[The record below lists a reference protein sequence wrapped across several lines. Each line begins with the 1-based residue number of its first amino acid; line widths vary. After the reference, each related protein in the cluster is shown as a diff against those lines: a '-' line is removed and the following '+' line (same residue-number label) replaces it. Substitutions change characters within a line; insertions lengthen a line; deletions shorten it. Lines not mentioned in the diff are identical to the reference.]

1 MPAQLAALVVNFNTA
16 ELTLRSVGSILAAG
30 VARVLV
36 LDNGSEAADRR
47 LLAEGL
53 QRWPGAV
60 EWVQEECN
68 LGFAQGCNILFE
80 RVLGEPGIGHVLLL
94 NSDAVLLEGG
104 LDRLLAAAAT
114 GAAMVGGR
122 VDRHP
127 DGVGGRA
134 PELESLGITLYRSLL
149 ASNRKSTADALLG
162 PTGAC
167 ALYTRE
173 LLLDLKASHGY
184 IFDPDYFCYAEDT
197 DLCIRARLLGY
208 GAVCVDEC
216 VALHQGQASSG
227 GGYNDF
233 IMFHGVRNSIW
244 TMVKTTPPA
253 TLARNAFWI
262 VLLHGGIV
270 LRHLR
275 RGKFRVLLG
284 LYYSAFKGMP
294 GALRKRAAIQKARRI
309 STAEFDALVARGL
322 YERDYVRNALSEVIS
337 IRGGKQE

>member
-1 MPAQLAALVVNFNTA
+1 MPGDLAALVVNFNTA
-16 ELTLRSVGSILAAG
+16 ELTLRSIESILAAG
-30 VARVLV
+30 VARVWV
-36 LDNGSEAADRR
+36 LDNGSDAVDRR
-47 LLAEGL
+47 RLAEGVR
-53 QRWPGAV
+53 QWPGVV
-60 EWVQEECN
+60 ERIQEQCN

-80 RVLGEPGIGHVLLL
+80 RALADPGIGHVLLL

-104 LDRLLAAAAT
+104 LDRLRSAAAT

-122 VDRHP
+122 VDCFP
-127 DGVGGRA
+127 DGPDGQ
-134 PELESLGITLYRSLL
+134 ELESLGITLYRSLL
-149 ASNRKSTADALLG
+149 ASNRKRATDALVG

-216 VALHQGQASSG
+216 VVLHQGQASSG

-253 TLARNAFWI
+253 TLIRNALW
-262 VLLHGGIV
+262 VLALHGGIV
-270 LRHLR
+270 VRHLR

-284 LYYSAFKGMP
+284 LYHSALKGMP
-294 GALRKRAAIQKARRI
+294 GILRKRAAIQRARRI
-309 STAEFDALVARGL
+309 TTAEFDALVTRGL
-322 YERDYVRNALSEVIS
+322 YERDYVRNALSEVMS
-337 IRGGKQE
+337 IRGRKRG